1 MEPIVTDAVFHSTTL
16 ASGASSRF
24 SRLAAWLERTLHN
37 VAMALSIHRTLEEL
51 PDGVLK
57 DLGLARSEIPFVAGE
72 LASRHCN
79 PPR

>member
-1 MEPIVTDAVFHSTTL
+1 MTDTVFRSTTF

-24 SRLAAWLERTLHN
+24 SRFAACLERSLHH
-37 VAMALSIHRTLEEL
+37 VTTALSIHRTLEEL

-57 DLGLARSEIPFVAGE
+57 DLGLTRSEIPFVAGE